1 MKQMSMPARKPRE
14 VMVVD
19 DDKLEENEEL
29 QEDNDDVDQRVE
41 AFLKN
46 FREQMRLQRQES
58 LSRHR
63 TRSVID
69 P

>member
-1 MKQMSMPARKPRE
+1 MPARRPRE

-19 DDKLEENEEL
+19 DDKLEAVLETQGLGEE
-29 QEDNDDVDQRVE
+29 DDVDQRVE

-58 LSRHR
+58 LQRHR
-63 TRSVID
+63 RAL
-69 P
+69 